1 LTLPAKVRQIDKPD
15 IWKRPKPIR
24 FRKTIPTS
32 WIEISIMEGQNH
44 QVKRM
49 TAAVGL
55 PCLRLIRISIGPILL
70 GNLKP
75 GEFII
80 VPKPRV

>member
-1 LTLPAKVRQIDKPD
+1 
-15 IWKRPKPIR
+15 
-24 FRKTIPTS
+24 
-32 WIEISIMEGQNH
+32 MEGQNH

-75 GEFII
+75 GEFKK
-80 VPKPRV
+80 VPKPRI